1 MGCYPDK
8 PALIDAD
15 TDETL
20 SFSQLKS
27 TVLKLSHAFLD
38 LGVNITDR
46 VMIFAPNSIHFPL
59 GFFDVTAIDA
69 IATTINPLYF
79 LHELSKQVKVKDSI
93 PKLVVTVPELLNK
106 VKGVVLTL
114 EFHCSGFDGNHGS
127 RTCEEYASGLLVC
140 IVNVSCVW
148 AGSYSLRT
156 AAEGEFVGVNIQTVV
171 NKFDLSLV
179 RQIGYGTALLRK
191 EMMEGEDIRSG
202 RLGYC
207 GVLHNYALCTINRL
221 RLGCQIR
228 LGSLVDSSSRCFKAK
243 ELVALGKTQA
253 LTRTRV
259 AL

>member
-38 LGVNITDR
+38 LGVNRTDR

-59 GFFDVTAIDA
+59 GFFDVTAIGA
-69 IATTINPLYF
+69 ISTMINPLYF
-79 LHELSKQVKVKDSI
+79 LHELSKQVKYSI

-140 IVNVSCVW
+140 IFNVPC
-148 AGSYSLRT
+148 
-156 AAEGEFVGVNIQTVV
+156 VNIEKYRITHLWVVHPIVLAMAKQIVV

-179 RQIGYGTALLRK
+179 RQIGYGTTLLRK
-191 EMMEGEDIRSG
+191 EMMEDEDIRSV

-207 GVLHNYALCTINRL
+207 GVQITTLFVPSTGCDWVAKSKSGAWLIL
-221 RLGCQIR
+221 RSDL
-228 LGSLVDSSSRCFKAK
+228 
-243 ELVALGKTQA
+243 
-253 LTRTRV
+253 
-259 AL
+259 